1 MNVLIRLIFLS
12 ECVNMVDIE
21 RNLLDANI
29 IFQFQNTEKKIMLI
43 ISNLSANGMSH
54 RVVLNHGLLI
64 RVR

>member
-1 MNVLIRLIFLS
+1 
-12 ECVNMVDIE
+12 MVDIE

-54 RVVLNHGLLI
+54 RVVLDHGLLI